1 MTDFCILLFYRHG
14 RAITSGSGGVQ
25 DIVLKN
31 KTVETDGE
39 GGSISEEEENKESA
53 L

>member
-1 MTDFCILLFYRHG
+1 MTDFIFYRHG
-14 RAITSGSGGVQ
+14 RAIKSRSGGVQ

-31 KTVETDGE
+31 KTVETGGE
-39 GGSISEEEENKESA
+39 DGSISEEEENKESA